1 MEPRNASPPR
11 FTSTFSIEAR
21 TLGSHTKPLPL
32 FPTQVIGSLPR
43 TQSVRALLFAGMEGH
58 LKRQE
63 FEKRMDEH
71 VIFAIRMQELAGINI
86 ISDGEWRRH
95 HYVEEFTDRVGG
107 FVRDIIV
114 GREGILFP
122 GVVRKMSYDPSEPIF
137 FRDAQFLAKNTDR
150 VPKFA
155 LPSPYIIMRRYW
167 SPEKSTRAYP
177 TRESFIEHLSEIL
190 HHEARAVVKAG
201 VKVLQLDDPLLTY
214 FCDPDYASG
223 KRVLADTGKFGKVED
238 ELNLAITHINRVFEG
253 IKVRRQLHCCHAVYK
268 RQSDVKGH
276 YAPILKHLLKAEVND
291 LNLEFAYKGT
301 GTFNDLKG
309 YPKNRGIGVG
319 SVDVRLPNVPKPV
332 EIVNL
337 LDGVLKHVSARQV
350 LLNPDCGFAPHHG
363 EPPQVDEAFNKLKAL
378 AEAARLLRLR
388 AEGKDLRKFV
398 AVEQHG
404 AISHRYHL
412 RTE

>member
-1 MEPRNASPPR
+1 MKR
-11 FTSTFSIEAR
+11 
-21 TLGSHTKPLPL
+21 LPL

-43 TQSVRALLFAGMEGH
+43 TQSVRALLFAGMEG
-58 LKRQE
+58 RMRRDD
-63 FEKRMDEH
+63 FERRMDEH
-71 VIFAIRMQELAGINI
+71 VIFAIRLQELAGIDI
-86 ISDGEWRRH
+86 VSDGEWRRH

-107 FVRDIIV
+107 FKRDIIV

-122 GVVRKMSYDPSEPIF
+122 GVVGRMFYDPSEPIF
-137 FRDAQFLAKNTDR
+137 YRDAQFLARNTER

-167 SPEKSTRAYP
+167 SPTKSTRGYP

-190 HHEARAVVKAG
+190 HHEALAVVKAG
-201 VKVLQLDDPLLTY
+201 AQVVQLDDPLMTY

-223 KRVLADTGKFGKVED
+223 KRVLADTGKFGRVED

-253 IKVRRQLHCCHAVYK
+253 VKARRQLHCCHAVYK

-276 YAPILKHLLKAEVND
+276 YSPILKYVLKANVND

-301 GTFNDLKG
+301 GTFNDLKN
-309 YPKNRGIGVG
+309 YPKERGIGVG
-319 SVDVRLPNVPKPV
+319 SVDVRLPKVPKPA
-332 EIVNL
+332 EIVKL
-337 LDGVLKHVSARQV
+337 LDGVLKHVSAKQV

-378 AEAARLLRLR
+378 ADAVRLLRLR
-388 AEGKDLRKFV
+388 AGGKNIRSLLRDR
-398 AVEQHG
+398 EHG
-404 AISHRYHL
+404 PVSHRYHL
-412 RTE
+412 RTEE

>member
-1 MEPRNASPPR
+1 MK
-11 FTSTFSIEAR
+11 T
-21 TLGSHTKPLPL
+21 LPL

-43 TQSVRALLFAGMEGH
+43 TQSVRALLFAGMEGRM
-58 LKRQE
+58 KRSE

-71 VIFAIRMQELAGINI
+71 VIFAIRLQELAGIDI

-107 FVRDIIV
+107 FKRDIIV

-122 GVVRKMSYDPSEPIF
+122 GVVGKMSYDPSEPIF
-137 FRDAQFLAKNTDR
+137 FRDAQFLAKHTER

-167 SPEKSTRAYP
+167 SPTKSTRAYP

-190 HHEARAVVKAG
+190 HHEAVAVVKAG
-201 VKVLQLDDPLLTY
+201 AQVVQLDDPLVTY

-223 KRVLADTGKFGKVED
+223 RRVLADTGAFGRIED
-238 ELNLAITHINRVFEG
+238 ELRLAITHINRVFEG
-253 IKVRRQLHCCHAVYK
+253 VKARRQLHCCHAVYK

-276 YAPILKHLLKAEVND
+276 YAPILKYLLQADVHD

-301 GTFNDLKG
+301 GTFNDLKD
-309 YPKNRGIGVG
+309 YPKDRGIGVG
-319 SVDVRLPNVPKPV
+319 SVDVRLPNVPKPAD
-332 EIVNL
+332 IVKL
-337 LDGVLKHVSARQV
+337 IDGALKFVGPKQV

-378 AEAARLLRLR
+378 ADTAHLLRLR
-388 AEGKDLRKFV
+388 AKGKDIRSLIRGKKGG
-398 AVEQHG
+398 AV
-404 AISHRYHL
+404 SHRYHV
-412 RTE
+412 RTES

>member
-1 MEPRNASPPR
+1 MKA
-11 FTSTFSIEAR
+11 
-21 TLGSHTKPLPL
+21 LPL

-43 TQSVRALLFAGMEGH
+43 TQSVRALLFAGMEGRM
-58 LKRQE
+58 KRGE

-71 VIFAIRMQELAGINI
+71 VIFAIRLQELAGIDI

-107 FVRDIIV
+107 FKRDIIV

-122 GVVRKMSYDPSEPIF
+122 GIVGKMSYDPSEPIF
-137 FRDAQFLAKNTDR
+137 FRDAQFLAKHTDR

-167 SPEKSTRAYP
+167 SPTKSIRGYP

-190 HHEARAVVKAG
+190 HHEAMAVVKAG
-201 VKVLQLDDPLLTY
+201 AKAVQLDDPLVTY

-223 KRVLADTGKFGKVED
+223 RRVLADTGVFGRIED
-238 ELNLAITHINRVFEG
+238 ELRLAITHINRVFEG
-253 IKVRRQLHCCHAVYK
+253 VKARRQLHCCHAVYK

-276 YAPILKHLLKAEVND
+276 YAPILKYLLKADVQD

-309 YPKNRGIGVG
+309 YPPGRGIGVG
-319 SVDVRLPNVPKPV
+319 SVDVRLPNVPKPG
-332 EIVNL
+332 EIVKL
-337 LDGVLKHVSARQV
+337 VDGALKYVNPKQI

-378 AEAARLLRLR
+378 ADAAQLLRLR
-388 AEGKDLRKFV
+388 AKGKDIRPLMREGKSG
-398 AVEQHG
+398 AV
-404 AISHRYHL
+404 SHRYHV
-412 RTE
+412 RAEG

>member
-1 MEPRNASPPR
+1 MKA
-11 FTSTFSIEAR
+11 
-21 TLGSHTKPLPL
+21 LPL

-43 TQSVRALLFAGMEGH
+43 TQSVRTLLFAGMAGRM
-58 LKRQE
+58 KRAE

-71 VIFAIRMQELAGINI
+71 VIFAIRLQELAGIDI

-107 FVRDIIV
+107 FKPDIIV

-122 GVVRKMSYDPSEPIF
+122 GGVGKMFYDPSEPIF
-137 FRDAQFLAKNTDR
+137 YRDAEFLAKHTDR

-167 SPEKSTRAYP
+167 SPTKSKRAYP
-177 TRESFIEHLSEIL
+177 TRESFIEHMSDIL
-190 HHEARAVVKAG
+190 HHEANAVVKAG
-201 VKVLQLDDPLLTY
+201 AQVVQLDDPLVTY

-223 KRVLADTGKFGKVED
+223 KRVLADTGGFGKIED
-238 ELNLAITHINRVFEG
+238 ELNLAITHINRVFAG
-253 IKVRRQLHCCHAVYK
+253 VKARRQLHCCHAVYK

-276 YAPILKHLLKAEVND
+276 YAPILPYLLKANVND

-301 GTFNDLKG
+301 GTFNDLKDF
-309 YPKNRGIGVG
+309 PNDRGIGVG
-319 SVDVRLPNVPKPV
+319 SVDVRSPNIPKPTD
-332 EIVNL
+332 IVKL
-337 LDGVLKHVSARQV
+337 ADSALKYVSAKQV

-378 AEAARLLRLR
+378 ADAAHLLRER
-388 AEGKDLRKFV
+388 AKGKNIPPFLKDAK
-398 AVEQHG
+398 HG
-404 AISHRYHL
+404 PISHRYHV
-412 RTE
+412 RSE

>member
-1 MEPRNASPPR
+1 MKS
-11 FTSTFSIEAR
+11 
-21 TLGSHTKPLPL
+21 LPL

-43 TQSVRALLFAGMEGH
+43 TQSVRALLFAGLEGRM
-58 LKRQE
+58 KRSDFQ
-63 FEKRMDEH
+63 KRMDEH
-71 VIFAIRMQELAGINI
+71 VIFAIRLQELAGIDI

-107 FVRDIIV
+107 FKPDIIV

-122 GVVRKMSYDPSEPIF
+122 GVVGKMFYDPSEPIF
-137 FRDAQFLAKNTDR
+137 YRDAQFLAKHTDR

-167 SPEKSTRAYP
+167 SPTKSIRAYP
-177 TRESFIEHLSEIL
+177 TRESFIEHLSDIL
-190 HHEARAVVKAG
+190 HHEALAVVKAG
-201 VKVLQLDDPLLTY
+201 AQVVQLDDPLMTY

-223 KRVLADTGKFGKVED
+223 RRVLADTGVFGKIED

-253 IKVRRQLHCCHAVYK
+253 VKARRQLHCCHAVYK

-276 YAPILKHLLKAEVND
+276 YSPILKHLLQAKVDD

-309 YPKNRGIGVG
+309 YPKGRGIGAG
-319 SVDVRLPNVPKPV
+319 CVDVRLPNVPKPA
-332 EIVNL
+332 EIVKL
-337 LDGVLKHVSARQV
+337 VDGVLKHVSARQV

-378 AEAARLLRLR
+378 ADAARLLRLR
-388 AEGKDLRKFV
+388 AKGKDIRKLLRD
-398 AVEQHG
+398 EHHG
-404 AISHRYHL
+404 PVSHRYHL
-412 RTE
+412 RTES

>member
-1 MEPRNASPPR
+1 MRA
-11 FTSTFSIEAR
+11 
-21 TLGSHTKPLPL
+21 LPL

-43 TQSVRALLFAGMEGH
+43 TQSVRALLFAGKEGRM
-58 LKRQE
+58 KPGE

-71 VIFAIRMQELAGINI
+71 VIFAIRLQELAGIDI

-107 FVRDIIV
+107 FQRDIIV

-122 GVVRKMSYDPSEPIF
+122 GVVGKMRYNPSDPIF
-137 FRDAQFLAKNTDR
+137 YRDAQFLVRNTNR

-167 SPEKSTRAYP
+167 SPTKSTRAYP

-190 HHEARAVVKAG
+190 HHEALAVVKAG
-201 VKVLQLDDPLLTY
+201 AEVVQLDDPLVTY

-223 KRVLADTGKFGKVED
+223 RKILADTGVFGKLDD
-238 ELNLAITHINRVFEG
+238 ELDLAVTHINRVFEG
-253 IKVRRQLHCCHAVYK
+253 VKARRQLHCCHAVYK
-268 RQSDVKGH
+268 RQSDVLGH
-276 YAPILKHLLKAEVND
+276 YSPILKYLLKADAHD

-301 GTFNDLKG
+301 GTANDLRG

-319 SVDVRLPNVPKPV
+319 SVDVRLAKVPTPADIMK
-332 EIVNL
+332 IVDNAL
-337 LDGVLKHVSARQV
+337 RHVSPRQI

-378 AEAARLLRLR
+378 ADAAHLLRLW
-388 AEGKDLRKFV
+388 AKGKDIRKLLRG
-398 AVEQHG
+398 ESHG
-404 AISHRYHL
+404 PVSHRYHL
-412 RTE
+412 RTES